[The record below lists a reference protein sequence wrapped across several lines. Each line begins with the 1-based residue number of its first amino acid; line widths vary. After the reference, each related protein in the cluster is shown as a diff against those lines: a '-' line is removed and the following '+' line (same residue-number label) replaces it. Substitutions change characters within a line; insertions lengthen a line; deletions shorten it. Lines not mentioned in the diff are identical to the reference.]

1 MWWNKGGCADWCR
14 VEKIECKMDSN
25 WVERP
30 VGRSSPGLRH
40 GLPWA
45 WGSHEEKV
53 SLPGQH
59 QLQGRYLFNIF
70 VWTFLGASGSSWWH
84 RPLKSSS
91 LVSVSK
97 AATSWDGEIAA
108 ATAAAASDR
117 GGRRSCA
124 NPGLVYWGRGQR
136 SRSGGRGRQRGF
148 PGGATHIPGYK
159 RPSQQH
165 WTIRTRVKVCF
176 VSINIC
182 RKQWPP
188 KSVTFCFGRY
198 CKRQIGS
205 VFCVVVRL
213 LTSFGPY
220 PSLSPWVCVFSQ

>member
-1 MWWNKGGCADWCR
+1 M
-14 VEKIECKMDSN
+14 
-25 WVERP
+25 
-30 VGRSSPGLRH
+30 
-40 GLPWA
+40 
-45 WGSHEEKV
+45 
-53 SLPGQH
+53 
-59 QLQGRYLFNIF
+59 
-70 VWTFLGASGSSWWH
+70 
-84 RPLKSSS
+84 
-91 LVSVSK
+91 SVSE

-136 SRSGGRGRQRGF
+136 SRSGGRGRQGGF
-148 PGGATHIPGYK
+148 PVATHIPGYK

-198 CKRQIGS
+198 CQRQIGS
-205 VFCVVVRL
+205 VFCVLPFSVPIPVYHRGSVYSVSRQQQVVQEEKTETKGRVINAKSHL
-213 LTSFGPY
+213 LCCLIKCNFLDLKGLYTN
-220 PSLSPWVCVFSQ
+220 